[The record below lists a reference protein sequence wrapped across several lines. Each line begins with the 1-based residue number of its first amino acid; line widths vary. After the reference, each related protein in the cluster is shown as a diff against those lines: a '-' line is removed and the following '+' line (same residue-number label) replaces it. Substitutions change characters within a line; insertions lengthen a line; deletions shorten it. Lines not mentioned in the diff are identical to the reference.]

1 MPGGSELAMPQF
13 LSHGRLLS
21 LALAACLAGA
31 SSQPVLAADGTTPT
45 PRIHHP
51 HFFRALNQGRELE
64 FYGEIVAGV
73 AAEFEALLNANPN
86 ATLIHLNSQGGSVRE
101 ARRMSVMVKAARL
114 RAITDTYCYSACV
127 LVFLGADERYMT
139 PDAEI
144 GFHHESAPGAS
155 AEEIRAWE
163 KIDEDFM
170 ASRGLPPAFLQH
182 AFSTPASQI
191 WTPTLSE
198 LSAANVVSGVRS
210 DFAVAGFPGRTAEE
224 QVDALLEESHVFSA
238 LRTADPKRFSTI
250 RASFVEAIQH
260 QTSYGRFSALY
271 DQLSG
276 GIMDDYLV
284 KASDELMME
293 FAAAEIALMRQVV
306 AKNPA
311 GCSLIPDGEGGFS
324 LHMEP
329 DGSVDYGHFNEVK
342 ARAVKEGAAHPVAA
356 PSHGQ
361 VDTAVAAL
369 HLAFRARYPDQVDP
383 MKDLGA
389 AKLAP
394 GAACTALADYL
405 DSSLTLPRAEAA
417 AFLRYNY
424 SSETPPP
431 ETQPASDI
439 VPSRAAGKKKS
450 D

>member
-1 MPGGSELAMPQF
+1 MPVGFEQVMRRLI
-13 LSHGRLLS
+13 SHGWTLP
-21 LALAACLAGA
+21 LALAACLAGV
-31 SSQPVLAADGTTPT
+31 PGDLAMADTTAPA

-51 HFFRALNQGRELE
+51 HFFRALNRGRELE
-64 FYGEIVAGV
+64 FYGEIMAGV
-73 AAEFEALLNANPN
+73 ADEFAALLKAHPD
-86 ATLIHLNSQGGSVRE
+86 ATIIHLNSEGGSVRE
-101 ARRMSVMVKAARL
+101 ARRMSLMVNEAHL
-114 RAITDTYCYSACV
+114 RAITDTFCYSACV

-155 AEEIRAWE
+155 AEELRAWE
-163 KIDEDFM
+163 KTDRDFM
-170 ASRGLPPAFLQH
+170 ASRGLPEQFLQH

-198 LSAANVVSGVRS
+198 LTAANVVSGVRS
-210 DFAVAGFPGRTAEE
+210 DFAVAGFPGKTAEE
-224 QVDALLEESHVFSA
+224 QADAMLAESRVFTA
-238 LRTADPKRFSTI
+238 LRSADPKRFSAI
-250 RASFVEAIQH
+250 RTSFVEAIRR
-260 QTSYGRFSALY
+260 QTSYGHFSALY
-271 DQLSG
+271 DELSG
-276 GIMDDYLV
+276 GIVDDYLV
-284 KASDELMME
+284 KANDQLMME
-293 FAAAEIALMRQVV
+293 FAAAEISLMRQVV

-311 GCSLIPDGEGGFS
+311 GCSLIPDGGGGFS
-324 LHMEP
+324 LHMES

-342 ARAVKEGAAHPVAA
+342 ARAVKDGAAHPVAS
-356 PSHGQ
+356 PSQGQ
-361 VDTAVAAL
+361 VDTAEAAL

-405 DSSLTLPRAEAA
+405 DSALTLPRAEAA

-424 SSETPPP
+424 SSETPPD
-431 ETQPASDI
+431 ETQAATDV
-439 VPSRAAGKKKS
+439 VPSHSAGKKKS

>member
-1 MPGGSELAMPQF
+1 MPRFS
-13 LSHGRLLS
+13 SHGRLLS
-21 LALAACLAGA
+21 LALAAVLTSAAGHA
-31 SSQPVLAADGTTPT
+31 ALADGTTPA

-51 HFFRALNQGRELE
+51 HFFRTLNQGRELE
-64 FYGEIVAGV
+64 FYGEIVPGV
-73 AAEFEALLNANPN
+73 ANELSALLKANPH
-86 ATLIHLNSQGGSVRE
+86 ATIIHLNSEGGSVRE
-101 ARRMSVMVKAARL
+101 ARRMSVMVNAAHL
-114 RAITDTYCYSACV
+114 SAITDTFCYSACV

-144 GFHHESAPGAS
+144 GLHHESAPGAS
-155 AEEIRAWE
+155 ADEIHASE
-163 KIDEDFM
+163 KVDEDFM
-170 ASRGLPPAFLQH
+170 ASRGLPPTFLQH
-182 AFSTPASQI
+182 AFSTPATQI

-198 LSAANVVSGVRS
+198 LTAAHVVSGVRS
-210 DFAVAGFPGRTAEE
+210 DFTVAGFPGKSAEE
-224 QVDALLEESHVFSA
+224 QVDAMLESSHVFSA
-238 LRTADPKRFSTI
+238 IRTADPKRFSTI
-250 RASFVEAIQH
+250 RASFVEAIH
-260 QTSYGRFSALY
+260 RQTSYGRFSTLY

-276 GIMDDYLV
+276 GIIDDYLV
-284 KASDELMME
+284 KASDALMIE

-311 GCSLIPDGEGGFS
+311 GCSLIPDGDGGYS

-329 DGSVDYGHFNEVK
+329 DGSVDYGHFNDVK
-342 ARAVKEGAAHPVAA
+342 ARAVKDGAAHPVAA
-356 PSHGQ
+356 PSRGQ
-361 VDTAVAAL
+361 LDTAVAAL

-405 DSSLTLPRAEAA
+405 DSSLTLPRSEAG

-424 SSETPPP
+424 ASETPPE
-431 ETQPASDI
+431 ETQPATSI
-439 VPSRAAGKKKS
+439 VPSRTGGKKKS

>member
-1 MPGGSELAMPQF
+1 MPGGFKQAMRRFFSP
-13 LSHGRLLS
+13 GRTLS
-21 LALAACLAGA
+21 LALAAL
-31 SSQPVLAADGTTPT
+31 LAAAPGDSALADTTAPA

-51 HFFRALNQGRELE
+51 HFFRVLNQGGELE

-73 AAEFEALLNANPN
+73 ANEFAALLKANPH
-86 ATLIHLNSQGGSVRE
+86 ATIIHLNSEGGSVRE
-101 ARRMSVMVKAARL
+101 ARRMSAMVNAARL
-114 RAITDTYCYSACV
+114 RAITDKYCYSACV

-155 AEEIRAWE
+155 TDEIRASE

-170 ASRGLPPAFLQH
+170 ARRGLPEHFLER

-198 LSAANVVSGVRS
+198 LTAANVVSGVRS
-210 DFAVAGFPGRTAEE
+210 DFAVAGFPGKTAGE
-224 QVDALLEESHVFSA
+224 QVNAMLAESHVFTA
-238 LRTADPKRFSTI
+238 LRTADPKRFTAI
-250 RASFVEAIQH
+250 RTSFVEAIQR
-260 QTSYGRFSALY
+260 QSSYGRFSALY

-276 GIMDDYLV
+276 GIVDDYLV
-284 KASDELMME
+284 KASDDLMVE
-293 FAAAEIALMRQVV
+293 FAAAEIALMREVV
-306 AKNPA
+306 AKDPA
-311 GCSLIPDGEGGFS
+311 GCSLIPDGSGGFS
-324 LHMEP
+324 LHMES

-342 ARAVKEGAAHPVAA
+342 ARAVKDGAAHPVAA
-356 PSHGQ
+356 PSRSLL
-361 VDTAVAAL
+361 DTAVAAL

-383 MKDLGA
+383 MKDLSA
-389 AKLAP
+389 DKLAP

-424 SSETPPP
+424 ASEAPPP

-439 VPSRAAGKKKS
+439 VPSRSTGKKKS

>member
-1 MPGGSELAMPQF
+1 MPGGFELAMRRF
-13 LSHGRLLS
+13 LLHGRLLS
-21 LALAACLAGA
+21 FALAAFIAGTSGHRALA
-31 SSQPVLAADGTTPT
+31 DTTAPP
-45 PRIHHP
+45 PRIHHA
-51 HFFRALNQGRELE
+51 HFFRVLNQGSELE

-73 AAEFEALLNANPN
+73 ANEFAALLKANPH
-86 ATLIHLNSQGGSVRE
+86 ATIIHLNSEGGSVRE
-101 ARRMSVMVKAARL
+101 ARRMSVMVNAAHL

-155 AEEIRAWE
+155 AEELRAWE
-163 KIDEDFM
+163 KTDEDFM
-170 ASRGLPPAFLQH
+170 ARRGLPPSFLQH

-198 LSAANVVSGVRS
+198 LTAANVVSGVRS
-210 DFAVAGFPGRTAEE
+210 DFAVAGFPGKTAEE
-224 QVDALLEESHVFSA
+224 QVDAMLAQSHVFSA
-238 LRTADPKRFSTI
+238 LRAADPKRFTTI
-250 RASFVEAIQH
+250 RASLLDAIQR
-260 QTSYGRFSALY
+260 QSSYGRFSALY

-276 GIMDDYLV
+276 GIVDDYLV
-284 KASDELMME
+284 KASDELMIE
-293 FAAAEIALMRQVV
+293 FAAAEISLMRQVV
-306 AKNPA
+306 AKTPA
-311 GCSLIPDGEGGFS
+311 GCSLISDGGGGFS
-324 LHMEP
+324 LHMES

-342 ARAVKEGAAHPVAA
+342 ARAVKDGAAHPVTA
-356 PSHGQ
+356 PSQ
-361 VDTAVAAL
+361 SLVDTAVAAL
-369 HLAFRARYPDQVDP
+369 HLAFRARYPDEIDP

-389 AKLAP
+389 DKLAP

-405 DSSLTLPRAEAA
+405 DSSLALPRAEAA

-424 SSETPPP
+424 ASETPPP

-439 VPSRAAGKKKS
+439 VPSRSAGKKKS